1 MQAAT
6 ALCEERGDAAGGNA
20 ACSTGR
26 QAAQAC
32 TAGSAGRR
40 GDLTRAAAVHAW
52 HAGGRGKAEQGGGVC
67 AEKKKGPRA
76 GGTDFWAQR
85 K

>member
-1 MQAAT
+1 M
-6 ALCEERGDAAGGNA
+6 
-20 ACSTGR
+20 ACRR
-26 QAAQAC
+26 QRESGA
-32 TAGSAGRR
+32 
-40 GDLTRAAAVHAW
+40 
-52 HAGGRGKAEQGGGVC
+52 GGGVC

>member
-1 MQAAT
+1 MQH
-6 ALCEERGDAAGGNA
+6 RAAGGA
-20 ACSTGR
+20 GMHGR
-26 QAAQAC
+26 QRRAQGAW
-32 TAGSAGRR
+32 RR
-40 GDLTRAAAVHAW
+40 GDLTWSAAVHAW
-52 HAGGRGKAEQGGGVC
+52 HAGGRGKAEQGGGVF